1 MLAHGVSTGG
11 LFLLVGMLS
20 DRRHTRLISEFGG
33 LKAVVPRLSAA
44 FMIITLASIGLP
56 GLNGF
61 VGEFLIMLGAFR
73 WDARFV
79 VVAGLGVI
87 LSAVYMLWMIQRVY
101 YGEVTHEEN
110 ATLRDLLPR
119 EWAAVVPLCVVAFVM
134 GVFPTLFL
142 KPMEA
147 SVDATLQ
154 RVQQGQTLRAE
165 RLERFKFVERVE
177 RSERADRS
185 DRSDRSER

>member
-1 MLAHGVSTGG
+1 
-11 LFLLVGMLS
+11 
-20 DRRHTRLISEFGG
+20 
-33 LKAVVPRLSAA
+33 
-44 FMIITLASIGLP
+44 MIITLASIGLP

-87 LSAVYMLWMIQRVY
+87 LSAVYMLWMFQRVY

-110 ATLRDLLPR
+110 TTLRDLLPR
-119 EWAAVVPLCVVAFVM
+119 EWAAVVPLCVMAVVM

-147 SVDATLQ
+147 SVDAVVQ

-165 RLERFKFVERVE
+165 RVESAERLERVE
-177 RSERADRS
+177 RSAFALRTSSTTKATARPRHGSREAQAREGG
-185 DRSDRSER
+185 SER